1 MNPEILIVIAALV
14 GIICI
19 VQYFNNLHKSKLEQL
34 RLKKEAKYKEEQM
47 KKRLREEFINNSIK
61 SRSINI
67 KNLIELNNRYVF
79 ESTKNE
85 YIYNVDLNTL
95 QKFKSFDK
103 VRYIKNLIN
112 ESDIFDNAITKINKN
127 KEIWNKYLKD
137 YNNIHIEDEYDFDKL
152 ILNYG
157 DEEIELT
164 PISYKHRELH
174 IINELRKN
182 KPVTEFVI
190 KINYYYTSP
199 GGRSR
204 YSNVQCIYFDEFEKI
219 YEKIKKKNSFAYEQ
233 RKLMT
238 NSLRYDV
245 LKRDGFKCTLCGRTA
260 SDDITLEVDHIIPV
274 SKGGLTELDNLRTL
288 CYDCNRGKRD
298 KIE

>member
-14 GIICI
+14 GVICI

-34 RLKKEAKYKEEQM
+34 RLKKEAKYKEQM
-47 KKRLREEFINNSIK
+47 QKRLREEFIDNSIK

-127 KEIWNKYLKD
+127 KEMWNKYLKD

-174 IINELRKN
+174 IINEL
-182 KPVTEFVI
+182 
-190 KINYYYTSP
+190 
-199 GGRSR
+199 
-204 YSNVQCIYFDEFEKI
+204 
-219 YEKIKKKNSFAYEQ
+219 
-233 RKLMT
+233 L
-238 NSLRYDV
+238 
-245 LKRDGFKCTLCGRTA
+245 
-260 SDDITLEVDHIIPV
+260 
-274 SKGGLTELDNLRTL
+274 
-288 CYDCNRGKRD
+288 
-298 KIE
+298 